1 MGRKTRGQA
10 KAWLIVNQG
19 GDDNRGRGD
28 PTNPGR
34 HRASPDQ
41 LTGRRLARKN
51 QVGKVGKRYA
61 SVRGLVDP
69 TVRYALEDGL
79 ALIPK
84 IANAK
89 FDESVDVAV
98 RLGVNPRQ
106 SDQMVRGAVSL
117 PHGVGK
123 SVRVV
128 VFAEGEAAAA
138 ALEAGADVV
147 GGDELIEKIDKEG
160 WVEFDKAV
168 SVRNLMAK
176 VGRLGR
182 VLGPRGLM
190 PNPKSGT
197 VVGPEEIGRVVREVK
212 GGRVDF
218 RVEKAGI
225 VHAGIGKAT
234 MTAEQ
239 LRENLIS
246 LMVSLVRLK
255 PPTAKGT
262 YIKAVSLSTT
272 MGPGIRLDPNEMAR
286 IATETR

>member
-1 MGRKTRGQA
+1 MA
-10 KAWLIVNQG
+10 
-19 GDDNRGRGD
+19 
-28 PTNPGR
+28 
-34 HRASPDQ
+34 
-41 LTGRRLARKN
+41 
-51 QVGKVGKRYA
+51 KVGKRYA

-69 TVRYALEDGL
+69 TLRYALDEGL
-79 ALIPK
+79 GLIPQVAK
-84 IANAK
+84 AK

-123 SVRVV
+123 AVRVV

-138 ALEAGADVV
+138 ALEAGADFV
-147 GGDELIEKIDKEG
+147 GADDLIEKIDKEG

-197 VVGPEEIGRVVREVK
+197 VVGPEEIARVVREVK

-225 VHAGIGKAT
+225 VHAGIGKAS
-234 MTAEQ
+234 MSAEQ
-239 LRENLIS
+239 LKENLIS
-246 LMVSLVRLK
+246 LLSALVRLK
-255 PPTAKGT
+255 PSTAKGT
-262 YIKAVSLSTT
+262 YIKAVSVSTT

-286 IATETR
+286 LASEAR